1 MWLVVASVL
10 SVFQVSK
17 ARDEDGVEIDID
29 PDAFSSGLS
38 RHVAFQVLID
48 MNVNC
53 DLEAPLNRSNARL
66 SLDRLKLRDSFVRV
80 LPPRR
85 KTQA

>member
-17 ARDEDGVEIDID
+17 ARDADGVEIDID

-38 RHVAFQVLID
+38 RHVAFQVLIEI
-48 MNVNC
+48 NVNC